1 MSYSASTIV
10 SLVCQICNIKGRE
23 SQVGQLLNLILADY
37 AQTMDEDAIRK
48 TTTLNIGPQ
57 AVIPYFY
64 ALPSDYLRF
73 YDVFYLVSGEPFYL
87 SQMELKDLDQQYT
100 GSGIDNYPE
109 QFATDM
115 SQNPQATAG
124 SSPSIAFFP
133 PPSIP
138 LAVTVRYRPQTA
150 DIVTPETSAT
160 VPWFPNQRLLMKELC
175 MEAGSLADDAR
186 VGGWEQEVERRMKKY
201 LTLSDDSEGFSMTVK
216 LDPRQFRPRSN
227 FPPSK
232 KTGF

>member
-1 MSYSASTIV
+1 MSYSAATLV
-10 SLVCQICNIKGRE
+10 SLACQICNIPGRT
-23 SQVGQLLNLILADY
+23 SQVGQMLNLILADY
-37 AQTMDEDAIRK
+37 AQTMDEDVIRK
-48 TTTLNIGPQ
+48 TATLNIGPQ
-57 AVIPYFY
+57 ATIPYFY
-64 ALPSDYLRF
+64 ALPADYLRF
-73 YDVFYLVSGEPFYL
+73 YDIFYLVNGEPFYL
-87 SQMELKDLDQQYT
+87 TQMPLSDLDQQYT

-115 SQNPQATAG
+115 SQNPQPTAG
-124 SSPSIAFFP
+124 ASPSISFFP

-160 VPWFPNQRLLMKELC
+160 VPWFPNQRLLLKELC
-175 MEAGSLADDAR
+175 MEAGSLSDDSR
-186 VGGWEQEVERRMKKY
+186 VGNWEQEVERRMKKY
-201 LTLSDDSEGFSMTVK
+201 MTLADDSEGFSMTVK
-216 LDPRQFRPRSN
+216 LDPRQFRPRNN